1 MAPQEDHPG
10 GGVWVPTGQIYDK
23 LLVVESKL
31 DRLLEHDLPTRMRTV
46 EIRTWG
52 IIPALTSG
60 LLGLAAALT
69 RV

>member
-1 MAPQEDHPG
+1 MTAQEDPG
-10 GGVWVPTGQIYDK
+10 GGVWVPTGTIYEK
-23 LLVVESKL
+23 LLQVESKV
-31 DRLLEHDLPTRMRTV
+31 DRLLEHDLPSRMRTV

-69 RV
+69 KV